1 MTAGGYTLGPRGV
14 RAYDVLGPL
23 WPTDRRHPLLMI
35 GYPMGASGFETLAS
49 FYPDRTVVTH
59 GPPAVSPGAW
69 RPKLGTPQ
77 VNAEDVHLDRA
88 SSQVDHDHRSQASR
102 HPLSRPRRTNTPRAT

>member
-1 MTAGGYTLGPRGV
+1 V

-23 WPTDRRHPLLMI
+23 WPTDGRHPLLMI
-35 GYPMGASGFETLAS
+35 DYPMGASGFETLAS
-49 FYPDRTVVTH
+49 FYPDRTVVTQ
-59 GPPAVSPGAW
+59 GPPAVSRGAW
-69 RPKLGTPQ
+69 CPELGTPQ

-102 HPLSRPRRTNTPRAT
+102 YPLSRPRRTNTPRAT